1 MFTMKKF
8 YKSFF
13 FFKLAPFWKA
23 KNCPEGGGRTQS
35 HGEFQVEA
43 QGLTE
48 AEMGTRCRGGKARK
62 RQRQMESW
70 GRVRLREPER

>member
-1 MFTMKKF
+1 MFTTKKF

-13 FFKLAPFWKA
+13 FFLKLAPFWKA
-23 KNCPEGGGRTQS
+23 KNYPEGGGRTQS

-48 AEMGTRCRGGKARK
+48 AEMGTSVGVRE
-62 RQRQMESW
+62 Q
-70 GRVRLREPER
+70 GRDRDRWRAGEE